1 MIIDKNATVV
11 DVRTPG
17 EFADQHFPGA
27 INIPLDD
34 VAKRINEFKE
44 LPGPIIAYCKSGA
57 RSGAA
62 VEILKR
68 AGIANA
74 INAGGLD
81 DILRQK

>member
-62 VEILKR
+62 VEILKP
-68 AGIANA
+68 AGIVNA